1 MLTFQTQL
9 KAIDPL
15 YRKMETLEQVCD
27 HKIYQQGS
35 QVASIKDLVDVIKG
49 NVNLV
54 TDELS
59 RKQQAIDN
67 VNNKLDKTVE
77 YLG

>member
-1 MLTFQTQL
+1 
-9 KAIDPL
+9 
-15 YRKMETLEQVCD
+15 METLEQICD
-27 HKIYQQGS
+27 HKTDQQGS